1 MAEFIITVM
10 LMMLF
15 CSVFILFTRVFCNE
29 KNSDRR
35 NNDNR
40 DPEEKR
46 IAGEDTSEIALNYLK
61 KL

>member
-15 CSVFILFTRVFCNE
+15 CSTFILFTRA
-29 KNSDRR
+29 KNKKNNDR

-40 DPEEKR
+40 NPEEKR